1 MRRREAE
8 ESTVQEAIVVVC
20 HFRSLQSRMGFLG
33 LPVVKFLDALTDAT
47 SLSAASVSDVTK
59 AAFILGAM
67 RELRL
72 ALVGGN
78 DVE

>member
-20 HFRSLQSRMGFLG
+20 HFWSLQCGMGFLG

-47 SLSAASVSDVTK
+47 SLSAASVSDFTK
-59 AAFILGAM
+59 AAFIFGAM